1 MAAKA
6 LCVKLVLYVFEEI
19 STSRRASSQGALVL
33 RSRANK
39 LLQLTLAE
47 QVPLLKVLK
56 LWQLRFELRLHR
68 ITRHG
73 FTA

>member
-1 MAAKA
+1 
-6 LCVKLVLYVFEEI
+6 
-19 STSRRASSQGALVL
+19 VL

-47 QVPLLKVLK
+47 QIPLLKVLK